1 MSVDNKASVGEVIF
15 HVTDLKKHYKEGA
28 VRALNGVSMD
38 IRRGEIL
45 SVLGENGCG
54 KTTLMNMIAGIYYP
68 DSGKIIINGEE
79 VSIASPRDA
88 YNYKIG
94 MVHQHF
100 KLIDVFSAAEN
111 IVLGVKDGKY
121 NLKGANMLD
130 FHDFPS
136 SEKALRFFEEFSK
149 IPRGSGNTKA
159 IADYLVDFAKARDL
173 ECYRDASDNVVIR
186 KAATAGYEDRPGV
199 ILQGHTDIVALKN
212 PDCPINMEKEG
223 LDLYRDGDLLRAR
236 GTTLGGDDGVA
247 MAYAMAILDSD
258 DISHPELEAVFTSDE
273 ETGLIGATALDASVL
288 RGRLL
293 INIDSDEE
301 GIFTVGCAGGARVDI
316 NLPVKVKTHIGQIYT
331 LSISGFKG
339 GHSGVEIDK
348 NRANAIKAMAEIL
361 SKLEDVKLGKASA
374 GSADNAIPSDAQ
386 VIFTTKSPILEISD
400 VINSVAETLPEG
412 ETQKKFNLEMN
423 ISSAKVIDV
432 EASANILALIGEMP
446 NGVMRMM
453 EDIEGLVETSL
464 NMGILSLDGKALNL
478 TISVR
483 SAKGAE
489 KAKLLDTIKDIAE
502 KHGAGVSVRGQYPA
516 WEYRKE
522 SHLRDVMCKVYSD
535 MYGKDATVVT
545 IHAGLECG
553 IFSDK
558 MEGLDCVSIGPDNKD
573 IHTPEERLSLSSFN
587 RVYEYI
593 INVLKNI

>member
-1 MSVDNKASVGEVIF
+1 
-15 HVTDLKKHYKEGA
+15 
-28 VRALNGVSMD
+28 
-38 IRRGEIL
+38 
-45 SVLGENGCG
+45 
-54 KTTLMNMIAGIYYP
+54 
-68 DSGKIIINGEE
+68 
-79 VSIASPRDA
+79 
-88 YNYKIG
+88 
-94 MVHQHF
+94 
-100 KLIDVFSAAEN
+100 
-111 IVLGVKDGKY
+111 
-121 NLKGANMLD
+121 MLD

-159 IADYLVDFAKARDL
+159 IADYLVDFAKARGL
-173 ECYRDASDNVVIR
+173 ECYRDESDNVVIR
-186 KAATAGYEDRPGV
+186 RAATCGYEDRPGV

-258 DISHPELEAVFTSDE
+258 DIAHPELEAVFTSDE

-483 SAKGAE
+483 SAKGAQ

-522 SHLRDVMCKVYSD
+522 SHLRDVMCKVYRD

>member
-1 MSVDNKASVGEVIF
+1 
-15 HVTDLKKHYKEGA
+15 
-28 VRALNGVSMD
+28 
-38 IRRGEIL
+38 
-45 SVLGENGCG
+45 
-54 KTTLMNMIAGIYYP
+54 
-68 DSGKIIINGEE
+68 
-79 VSIASPRDA
+79 
-88 YNYKIG
+88 
-94 MVHQHF
+94 
-100 KLIDVFSAAEN
+100 
-111 IVLGVKDGKY
+111 
-121 NLKGANMLD
+121 MLD
-130 FHDFPS
+130 FSDFPS

-159 IADYLVDFAKARDL
+159 IADYLVDFAKARSL
-173 ECYRDASDNVVIR
+173 ECVRDASDNVIIR
-186 KAATAGYEDRPGV
+186 KPATKGYEDKPGV
-199 ILQGHTDIVALKN
+199 IFQGHTDIVALKT
-212 PDCPINMEKEG
+212 PDCPIDMDKEG
-223 LDLYRDGDLLRAR
+223 LQLYRDGDLLRAK

-258 DISHPELEAVFTSDE
+258 DIEHPEFEAVFTSDE
-273 ETGLIGATALDASVL
+273 EIGLIGATALDASNI

-316 NLPVKVKTHIGQIYT
+316 SLPTKVKTHFGRIYT

-348 NRANAIKAMAEIL
+348 NRANAIKVAAEIL
-361 SKLEDVKLGKASA
+361 SKLDAVKLGKASA

-386 VIFTTKSPILEISD
+386 IIFATKSSIIEISD
-400 VINSVAETLPEG
+400 VVNEIVETLPES
-412 ETQKKFNLEMN
+412 ETSRKFNIEMN
-423 ISSAKVIDV
+423 FGSARVMDV
-432 EASANILALIGEMP
+432 ESSANILSLINEMP

-464 NMGILSLDGKALNL
+464 NMGILSLDSKALNL

-483 SAKGAE
+483 SAKGEE

-502 KHGAGVSVRGQYPA
+502 KHNASVSVRGEYPA

-522 SHLRDVMCKVYSD
+522 SHLRDVMCKVYRD
-535 MYGKDATVVT
+535 MYSKDATVVT

-558 MEGLDCVSIGPDNKD
+558 IEGLDCVSIGPDNKD
-573 IHTPEERLSLSSFN
+573 IHTPDERLSLSSFN
-587 RVYEYI
+587 RVYEYL

>member
-1 MSVDNKASVGEVIF
+1 
-15 HVTDLKKHYKEGA
+15 
-28 VRALNGVSMD
+28 
-38 IRRGEIL
+38 
-45 SVLGENGCG
+45 
-54 KTTLMNMIAGIYYP
+54 
-68 DSGKIIINGEE
+68 
-79 VSIASPRDA
+79 
-88 YNYKIG
+88 
-94 MVHQHF
+94 
-100 KLIDVFSAAEN
+100 
-111 IVLGVKDGKY
+111 
-121 NLKGANMLD
+121 MLD

-136 SEKALRFFEEFSK
+136 SEKALRFFEEFSN

-159 IADYLVDFAKARDL
+159 IADYLVDFAKARGL
-173 ECYRDASDNVVIR
+173 ECYRDESDNVVIR
-186 KAATAGYEDRPGV
+186 KAATAGYESKPGV

-223 LDLYRDGDLLRAR
+223 LDLYRDGDYLRAR
-236 GTTLGGDDGVA
+236 GTTLGADDGVA

-258 DISHPELEAVFTSDE
+258 DIAHPELEAVFTSDE
-273 ETGLIGATALDASVL
+273 EVGLLGATALDASVL
-288 RGRLL
+288 HGRLL

-316 NLPVKVKTHIGQIYT
+316 NLPVKAKTHIGQIYT

-348 NRANAIKAMAEIL
+348 NRANAIKVAAEIL
-361 SKLEDVKLGKASA
+361 SRLEGVKLGKANA

-400 VINSVAETLPEG
+400 VINSVVETLPEG
-412 ETQKKFNLEMN
+412 ETQRKFNLEMN

-432 EASANILALIGEMP
+432 EGSKNILSLITEMP

-464 NMGILSLDGKALNL
+464 NMGILALDGKALNL

-483 SAKGAE
+483 SAKGEE
-489 KAKLLDTIKDIAE
+489 KAKLLDTIKEIAE
-502 KHGAGVSVRGQYPA
+502 KHNANVSVRGEYPA

-522 SHLRDVMCKVYSD
+522 SHLRDVMCRVYND
-535 MYGKDATVVT
+535 MYGKNATVVT

-558 MEGLDCVSIGPDNKD
+558 MEGLDCVSIGPDNHD
-573 IHTPEERLSLSSFN
+573 IHTPDERLSLSSFN

>member
-1 MSVDNKASVGEVIF
+1 
-15 HVTDLKKHYKEGA
+15 
-28 VRALNGVSMD
+28 
-38 IRRGEIL
+38 
-45 SVLGENGCG
+45 
-54 KTTLMNMIAGIYYP
+54 
-68 DSGKIIINGEE
+68 
-79 VSIASPRDA
+79 
-88 YNYKIG
+88 
-94 MVHQHF
+94 
-100 KLIDVFSAAEN
+100 
-111 IVLGVKDGKY
+111 
-121 NLKGANMLD
+121 MLD

-159 IADYLVDFAKARDL
+159 IADYLVDFAKARGL
-173 ECYRDASDNVVIR
+173 ECYRDESDNVVIR
-186 KAATAGYEDRPGV
+186 KAATCGYEDRPGV

-258 DISHPELEAVFTSDE
+258 DIAHPELEAVFTSDE

-361 SKLEDVKLGKASA
+361 SKLEDVKLGKATA

-400 VINSVAETLPEG
+400 VINSVAEALPEG

-483 SAKGAE
+483 SAKGAQ

>member
-1 MSVDNKASVGEVIF
+1 
-15 HVTDLKKHYKEGA
+15 
-28 VRALNGVSMD
+28 
-38 IRRGEIL
+38 
-45 SVLGENGCG
+45 
-54 KTTLMNMIAGIYYP
+54 
-68 DSGKIIINGEE
+68 
-79 VSIASPRDA
+79 
-88 YNYKIG
+88 
-94 MVHQHF
+94 
-100 KLIDVFSAAEN
+100 
-111 IVLGVKDGKY
+111 
-121 NLKGANMLD
+121 MLD

-159 IADYLVDFAKARDL
+159 IADYLVDFAKARGL
-173 ECYRDASDNVVIR
+173 ECYRDESDNVVIR
-186 KAATAGYEDRPGV
+186 KAATKGYEDRPGV

-247 MAYAMAILDSD
+247 MAYAMAILDSS
-258 DISHPELEAVFTSDE
+258 DIAHPELEAVFTSDE

-316 NLPVKVKTHIGQIYT
+316 NIPVKTKTHIGQIYT

-348 NRANAIKAMAEIL
+348 NRANAIKTMAEIL
-361 SKLEDVKLGKASA
+361 SKLEEVKLGKASA
-374 GSADNAIPSDAQ
+374 GSADNAIPSDARI
-386 VIFTTKSPILEISD
+386 IFTTKSPILEISD

-412 ETQKKFNLEMN
+412 ETGRKFNLEMN
-423 ISSAKVIDV
+423 ISSAKVIDA
-432 EASANILALIGEMP
+432 EGSKNILTLINEMP

-464 NMGILSLDGKALNL
+464 NMGILALDSKALNL

-489 KAKLLDTIKDIAE
+489 KAKLLNTIKDIAQ
-502 KHGAGVSVRGQYPA
+502 KHGAAVSVRGEYPA

-558 MEGLDCVSIGPDNKD
+558 MDGLDCVSIGPDNKD
-573 IHTPEERLSLSSFN
+573 IHTPDERLSLSSFD

>member
-1 MSVDNKASVGEVIF
+1 
-15 HVTDLKKHYKEGA
+15 
-28 VRALNGVSMD
+28 
-38 IRRGEIL
+38 
-45 SVLGENGCG
+45 
-54 KTTLMNMIAGIYYP
+54 
-68 DSGKIIINGEE
+68 
-79 VSIASPRDA
+79 
-88 YNYKIG
+88 
-94 MVHQHF
+94 
-100 KLIDVFSAAEN
+100 
-111 IVLGVKDGKY
+111 
-121 NLKGANMLD
+121 MLD
-130 FHDFPS
+130 FHDYPS

-159 IADYLVDFAKARDL
+159 IADYLVEFAKAKGF
-173 ECYRDASDNVVIR
+173 EHYRDESDNVVIR
-186 KAATAGYEDRPGV
+186 KAATPGYESKPGV
-199 ILQGHTDIVALKN
+199 ILQGHTDIVALKT

-223 LDLYRDGDLLRAR
+223 LDLYRDGDYLRAR
-236 GTTLGGDDGVA
+236 GTTLGADDGVA
-247 MAYAMAILDSD
+247 MAYAMAILDSTD
-258 DISHPELEAVFTSDE
+258 LAHPELEAVFTSDE
-273 ETGLIGATALDASVL
+273 ETGLIGATALDTSVL
-288 RGRLL
+288 RGKML

-301 GIFTVGCAGGARVDI
+301 GIFTAGCAGGARVDI
-316 NLPVKVKTHIGQIYT
+316 NIPVKTKTHIGQIYT

-348 NRANAIKAMAEIL
+348 NRANAIKIMAEIL
-361 SKLEDVKLGKASA
+361 SKLENVKLGKATA
-374 GSADNAIPSDAQ
+374 GSADNAIPSDAK

-412 ETQKKFNLEMN
+412 ETARKFNLEMN
-423 ISSAKVIDV
+423 ISSAKVIDA
-432 EASANILALIGEMP
+432 ESSANILSLINEMP

-464 NMGILSLDGKALNL
+464 NMGILSLDRNALNL

-489 KAKLLDTIKDIAE
+489 KAKLLNTIKDIAE
-502 KHGAGVSVRGQYPA
+502 NHGAAVSVRGEYPA

-522 SHLRDVMCKVYSD
+522 SHLRDVMCKVYND

-558 MEGLDCVSIGPDNKD
+558 MDGLDCVSIGPDNHD
-573 IHTPEERLSLSSFN
+573 IHTPDERLSLPSFN